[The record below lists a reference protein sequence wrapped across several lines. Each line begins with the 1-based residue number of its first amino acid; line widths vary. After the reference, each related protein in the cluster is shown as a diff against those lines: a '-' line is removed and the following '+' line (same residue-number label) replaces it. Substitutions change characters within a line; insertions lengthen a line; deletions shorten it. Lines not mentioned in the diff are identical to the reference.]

1 MRLPGMN
8 DDQTPLQSDARAPD
22 AAPAPTPSSGA
33 VEAPLGVSTPDDD
46 PDATGFAHLRDEGP
60 KRSSTSVLALI
71 ALTVVSGAMLW
82 GMRHLGTRGSINLV
96 DISID
101 YPLAEGG
108 ADTTDHVEVIR
119 ALNASSEIPQVA
131 PQNIAMNPF
140 TWKAAPK
147 NTVATED
154 RSAELARR
162 EAERLMRALES
173 SAQALKL
180 NSVMR
185 GRVPVAN
192 VSGEMVRV
200 GDMIDDTFTVTRIEG
215 REVDIEAEGRTWTLT
230 VGGV

>member
-1 MRLPGMN
+1 MN
-8 DDQTPLQSDARAPD
+8 DDQTPPQTPQQAPAHASAEHAPLSGDAPSAPEAPIGVSAPD
-22 AAPAPTPSSGA
+22 GA
-33 VEAPLGVSTPDDD
+33 G
-46 PDATGFAHLRDEGP
+46 DAKGFDHLRDEGP

-71 ALTVVSGAMLW
+71 ALTIVSGAVLW

-108 ADTTDHVEVIR
+108 ADATDHVEVIR

-140 TWKAAPK
+140 TWKAKPK

-154 RSAELARR
+154 RGAELARR

-173 SAQALKL
+173 SAKSLKL

-185 GRVPVAN
+185 GRVPDRKSV
-192 VSGEMVRV
+192 V
-200 GDMIDDTFTVTRIEG
+200 
-215 REVDIEAEGRTWTLT
+215 
-230 VGGV
+230 